1 MSVHSLDDQAG
12 SFILAP
18 KTRGRCGS
26 MESTTATAIIVGLD
40 DNSLPLDDETMD
52 IIGDSLTTMA
62 TAATR
67 RASRVNFEV
76 RVGYEETATM

>member
-1 MSVHSLDDQAG
+1 
-12 SFILAP
+12 
-18 KTRGRCGS
+18 

-52 IIGDSLTTMA
+52 IIGDSISMMA

-76 RVGYEETATM
+76 RV